1 MSYRAPISG
10 QRALWYSCHAS
21 LSAVWKTGVTD
32 KQRFVSLRREIHCQ
46 PDQILHNGLPDSAN
60 CNISIIETNANCGRF
75 LVIGSDWKSPK
86 SRANARNRPPASSS
100 RTEGRIPWHRSEH
113 GQGSVIIYG
122 MLLLILG
129 YLPSHGRFHV
139 TRIFPLPGLGALFL
153 VKGVTRGY
161 A

>member
-1 MSYRAPISG
+1 M
-10 QRALWYSCHAS
+10 
-21 LSAVWKTGVTD
+21 
-32 KQRFVSLRREIHCQ
+32 
-46 PDQILHNGLPDSAN
+46 
-60 CNISIIETNANCGRF
+60 ETNANCGRF

-86 SRANARNRPPASSS
+86 SRANARNRPPASNSYATNA
-100 RTEGRIPWHRSEH
+100 RGSE
-113 GQGSVIIYG
+113 IIYG